1 MNKKNTFSLISLAI
15 SLTLIFVFILPL
27 FSLIKA
33 MYSDLDIKNQ
43 EIEALKELSEKI
55 EKIQGSYDSISE
67 AVEKILV
74 TVPKEKDLPQLLVQ
88 FEKLA
93 LNNGLLLKLMRF
105 GEIEEKTEK
114 DFIRNV
120 NDYETLNQSE
130 KVLSSFPSLPVLIKV
145 VGSYSAFKNYIISL
159 EKSVRS
165 MDIYLINF
173 SSSNQT
179 LNLLGNSGIFE
190 FNLGVNVYYE

>member
-27 FSLIKA
+27 FSLVKA